1 MVLRQKGNSQS
12 QILDKAT
19 YQKAGIRLI
28 RLAKIYPKWQRFI
41 FMHYFRQISNKQ
53 DIRTNIEIWNI
64 VRLI

>member
-28 RLAKIYPKWQRFI
+28 RLAKIYPK
-41 FMHYFRQISNKQ
+41 
-53 DIRTNIEIWNI
+53 
-64 VRLI
+64 